1 MKVTVRLLSGADHL
15 SQILTGFQMLSRE
28 NKLSLDILDC
38 RKDSPV
44 YQEAFLEAQVN
55 GIRILF
61 DLMDGYWYNRPET
74 VFPLYH
80 SADIVFKRSFSSVK
94 NSEIFGAFSEKIHP
108 LGFNYHVFCPGS
120 PLIGTTSKIGFLKKR
135 IKGVTCYV
143 SDYEAKMTHVSA
155 RPRILFIT
163 RLWDPAEPVVQT
175 DSELVRQWGE
185 INEMR
190 MLLVRKLRAA
200 FPEQFIGGI
209 QDSPFARTQCPD
221 LILSEHST
229 WKRIYLHRMKHSEIC
244 IASTG
249 LHQSS
254 GWKIAEYLAAGRAIV
269 SEPLCYEVPGP
280 FQAGENYLT
289 YTSADGCIEQ
299 IRTLLAHPEQILQMG
314 QRNRAYYDTWLR
326 PDQIVTKALEQ
337 AKILL

>member
-1 MKVTVRLLSGADHL
+1 MGSGAHC
-15 SQILTGFQMLSRE
+15 SG
-28 NKLSLDILDC
+28 
-38 RKDSPV
+38 
-44 YQEAFLEAQVN
+44 
-55 GIRILF
+55 
-61 DLMDGYWYNRPET
+61 
-74 VFPLYH
+74 
-80 SADIVFKRSFSSVK
+80 
-94 NSEIFGAFSEKIHP
+94 

-143 SDYEAKMTHVSA
+143 SDYEARMTHVSA

-209 QDSPFARTQCPD
+209 QDSPFAQTQCPD

-244 IASTG
+244 IASIG

-314 QRNRAYYDTWLR
+314 QRNRAYYDEWLR

>member
-1 MKVTVRLLSGADHL
+1 M
-15 SQILTGFQMLSRE
+15 
-28 NKLSLDILDC
+28 
-38 RKDSPV
+38 
-44 YQEAFLEAQVN
+44 
-55 GIRILF
+55 
-61 DLMDGYWYNRPET
+61 
-74 VFPLYH
+74 
-80 SADIVFKRSFSSVK
+80 
-94 NSEIFGAFSEKIHP
+94 
-108 LGFNYHVFCPGS
+108 
-120 PLIGTTSKIGFLKKR
+120 
-135 IKGVTCYV
+135 KGVTCYV

-200 FPEQFIGGI
+200 FPEQSIGGI
-209 QDSPFARTQCPD
+209 QDSPFAQTQCPD

-269 SEPLCYEVPGP
+269 SEPLCYLRGPGP
-280 FQAGENYLT
+280 FQAGDDRT
-289 YTSADGCIEQ
+289 YTSANGCIEQ

-314 QRNRAYYDTWLR
+314 QRNRAYYDERR
-326 PDQIVTKALEQ
+326 PDQIVAKALEQ
-337 AKILL
+337 AKISL

>member
-1 MKVTVRLLSGADHL
+1 
-15 SQILTGFQMLSRE
+15 
-28 NKLSLDILDC
+28 
-38 RKDSPV
+38 
-44 YQEAFLEAQVN
+44 
-55 GIRILF
+55 
-61 DLMDGYWYNRPET
+61 
-74 VFPLYH
+74 
-80 SADIVFKRSFSSVK
+80 
-94 NSEIFGAFSEKIHP
+94 
-108 LGFNYHVFCPGS
+108 
-120 PLIGTTSKIGFLKKR
+120 
-135 IKGVTCYV
+135 
-143 SDYEAKMTHVSA
+143 
-155 RPRILFIT
+155 
-163 RLWDPAEPVVQT
+163 
-175 DSELVRQWGE
+175 
-185 INEMR
+185 

-209 QDSPFARTQCPD
+209 QDSPFAQTQCPD

-314 QRNRAYYDTWLR
+314 QRNRAYYDEWLR
-326 PDQIVTKALEQ
+326 PDQIVSKALEQ
-337 AKILL
+337 AKISL